1 MGGSGCVVFAVLF
14 NAATVPATSG
24 AWFLPNHTP
33 SIPPPPW
40 LLLHSGNP
48 GTRGGIFSHN
58 KMGFTLLNP
67 IYDLNYIRL

>member
-24 AWFLPNHTP
+24 AWFLPNHPP
-33 SIPPPPW
+33 STPPPMVAAPFW
-40 LLLHSGNP
+40 KS

-58 KMGFTLLNP
+58 KMGFNLLNP
-67 IYDLNYIRL
+67 IYNLNS